1 VCGVS
6 ADGTKSV
13 DCEFDENG
21 GALPA
26 CGYETAHDSTL
37 NWTTRSHGQIATCR
51 HRSTTA
57 TLLALSVCLV
67 VPPHRT
73 VRRAAGLLLSARRA
87 VDIDLLFNMP
97 HTRTPV

>member
-1 VCGVS
+1 VS

-13 DCEFDENG
+13 DCEFDETG
-21 GALPA
+21 GPLPA

-73 VRRAAGLLLSARRA
+73 VRRAAGLLLSARRT